1 MQPIIVDHME
11 QIDLFKQLSLL
22 ENSSTIADKLN
33 LPEVEVGR
41 YCDEVTKASV
51 GSTRLTTSRAINSSR
66 ISVLFRRTDPL
77 DSMLI
82 QTYCN
87 FMKKRTHIIPLL
99 KKVCD
104 EDLEFL
110 FLQRHLTQ
118 WDAETLSHLFHD
130 FIKSFIQDI
139 HEQKIFLNCRR
150 REAALQFA
158 SVQI

>member
-1 MQPIIVDHME
+1 ME
-11 QIDLFKQLSLL
+11 QIDLSRQLSLL
-22 ENSSTIADKLN
+22 ENSSAVADKLS

-41 YCDEVTKASV
+41 YSDEVIRTSV
-51 GSTRLTTSRAINSSR
+51 GSTRVTISRSINSSL
-66 ISVLFRRTDPL
+66 ISILFRRTDHL

-87 FMKKRTHIIPLL
+87 FMKKRTHIIPLF
-99 KKVCD
+99 KKVCN

-110 FLQRHLTQ
+110 FLQRHMTQ
-118 WDAETLSHLFHD
+118 WDIETLSHLFHD

-150 REAALQFA
+150 REAALQFS
-158 SVQI
+158 SVQID